1 MPTIRVSRP
10 SSRTS
15 LRVSVVEQNVSL
27 ACQSVISA
35 ALAEA
40 KDITL
45 YLNPLKRPLQ
55 HLEEIDFAE
64 CKPLLIPFMNTVGI
78 LWGNSRYYC
87 QSAKITV
94 LLQEIC
100 NLIIHQ
106 VGGNHWADINGSD
119 I

>member
-1 MPTIRVSRP
+1 MAR
-10 SSRTS
+10 
-15 LRVSVVEQNVSL
+15 NVIF
-27 ACQSVISA
+27 ACESVISI

-55 HLEEIDFAE
+55 HLEEMDFAE
-64 CKPLLIPFMNTVGI
+64 CKPLLIPFMNTVCI

-106 VGGNHWADINGSD
+106 VSSL
-119 I
+119 